1 MDIKPRIMQE
11 KNKHI
16 LKDLIRQLPVYQ
28 PSDTLWDGIEQ
39 DLIAPAPLSERLP
52 LYDPPAKV
60 WEAIEASL
68 EKPGRAGNGL
78 RRLLP
83 WAAAAA
89 AALAGLVW
97 YFQPPP
103 QPAAPAALVSMSYS
117 REIADDALLLR
128 DWEQE
133 EDAFALA
140 EKWCNTSPFTCTNP
154 DMITL
159 RTELDELTDAKMAL
173 EEALGKYGTD
183 ADLIGQLVKIE
194 RQRTVLLKKILANFI

>member
-1 MDIKPRIMQE
+1 MMQE

-28 PSDTLWDGIEQ
+28 PSDDLWDGIEQ
-39 DLIAPAPLSERLP
+39 DLSAPAPLSARLP
-52 LYDPPAKV
+52 QYDPPDKV
-60 WEAIEASL
+60 WDAIEASL
-68 EKPGRAGNGL
+68 EKPVRTRSLL
-78 RRLLP
+78 RRVLP
-83 WAAAAA
+83 WTAAAA
-89 AALAGLVW
+89 AALVGLMW
-97 YFQPPP
+97 YFQPPTHT
-103 QPAAPAALVSMSYS
+103 AAPAALVSMSYS
-117 REIADDALLLR
+117 REIADDALLQR
-128 DWEQE
+128 DWAQE
-133 EDAFALA
+133 EEAFALA

-194 RQRTVLLKKILANFI
+194 RQRTVLLKKILSNFI